1 MAVPRSSHSSSALSN
16 LAIDQV
22 ATTAL
27 FVPTQGEV
35 QLAQQAPQPLPQRG
49 ATALPTNESF
59 SYFYYTAKGRVGNT
73 TIRLFLFLFLVLAA
87 SGDEHR

>member
-1 MAVPRSSHSSSALSN
+1 MAVPRSSRSNSALSS
-16 LAIDQV
+16 LAIDQA

-35 QLAQQAPQPLPQRG
+35 QPSQRAPQPLPQCD
-49 ATALPTNESF
+49 ATASPTNESF
-59 SYFYYTAKGRVGNT
+59 SCFYYTAKGKVDNT
-73 TIRLFLFLFLVLAA
+73 AIRLFLALAA

>member
-1 MAVPRSSHSSSALSN
+1 MAMPRSSRSSSALSS

-27 FVPTQGEV
+27 FAPIQGEV
-35 QLAQQAPQPLPQRG
+35 QLAQRAPQPLPLRG
-49 ATALPTNESF
+49 ATASPTNESF
-59 SYFYYTAKGRVGNT
+59 SCFYYTAKGRVGNT
-73 TIRLFLFLFLVLAA
+73 AIRLFLALAA

>member
-1 MAVPRSSHSSSALSN
+1 MAAPRSSRSSSALSS

-27 FVPTQGEV
+27 FVPRQGEA

-49 ATALPTNESF
+49 ATASPTNESF
-59 SYFYYTAKGRVGNT
+59 SCFYYTAKGTVGNT
-73 TIRLFLFLFLVLAA
+73 TIRFFLALAA
-87 SGDEHR
+87 SGGEHR

>member
-1 MAVPRSSHSSSALSN
+1 MVVPRSSRSNSALSS

-27 FVPTQGEV
+27 FVPIQGEV
-35 QLAQQAPQPLPQRG
+35 QPSQRVPQPLPLHG
-49 ATALPTNESF
+49 ATASLTNESF
-59 SYFYYTAKGRVGNT
+59 SCFYYTAKGTVGNT
-73 TIRLFLFLFLVLAA
+73 TIRFFLALAA